1 MDRLR
6 DSVRRLGALFL
17 LTTASPAGAA
27 LCFVD
32 GAAVG
37 ANDGSSWATAYQN
50 LQSALGSPA
59 CTEVWVASFVY
70 KGAFSIA
77 PGQAVYG
84 GFAGNESQR
93 SQRDPSANLTV
104 LSGDIDDN
112 DCDGSGCANGVAT
125 DVAQIKGF
133 NAGPI
138 VSLDGTG
145 ATPVGA
151 STVLDGFTISAGDAN
166 SAGGLWCNA
175 EGTGK
180 VCSPTLANLVIIGN
194 RAAAVGGAL
203 LCFAEAGGVC
213 SPTLNDVA
221 FVSNQ
226 AGGQGGAM
234 YNYAE
239 NGSTS
244 SPQLTDVEFDGNS
257 AAQWGGAMYNDG
269 LNGASSPVLVNV
281 TFTGNDAV
289 YGGAM
294 YNEGTGGASNP
305 TLTNV
310 TFSGNTASRGGALLN
325 DATSGG
331 IASPVLTNVTIS
343 GNHASAYGG
352 ALFSYD
358 VGGTSN
364 PLLTNAIL
372 WGNSATLGSPVTS
385 GNATITYSIVEGGCP
400 AVNICSHLIAGSPR
414 LGPLQNNGGATRTL
428 LPGLG
433 SAAVDTGNDG
443 SCPATDQ
450 RGFARPQGPHCDL
463 GAVESDRIFGDGLE
477 AGP

>member
-1 MDRLR
+1 M
-6 DSVRRLGALFL
+6 RRFGALFFV
-17 LTTASPAGAA
+17 TAASPALAA
-27 LCFVD
+27 LCYVN
-32 GAAVG
+32 GSASG
-37 ANDGSSWATAYQN
+37 ANDGSSWTSAYTN

-59 CTEVWVASFVY
+59 CTEVWAAAFVY
-70 KGAFSIA
+70 KGAFTLA
-77 PGQAVYG
+77 PGQALYG
-84 GFAGNESQR
+84 GFAGTESQR
-93 SQRDPSANLTV
+93 AQRDPAAHLTV
-104 LSGDIDDN
+104 LSGDVDGN
-112 DCDGSGCANGVAT
+112 DCDGTGCANGVAT

-133 NAGPI
+133 NAGPV

-145 ATPVGA
+145 ATPVTA

-175 EGTGK
+175 EGAGK
-180 VCSPTLANLVIIGN
+180 VCSPLLANLVFIGN
-194 RAAAVGGAL
+194 RATTSGGAL
-203 LCFAEAGGVC
+203 LCFAETGGAC
-213 SPTLNDVA
+213 SPTLNHVA
-221 FVSNQ
+221 FVRNK
-226 AGGQGGAM
+226 AGNTGGAM

-257 AAQWGGAMYNDG
+257 ATQWGGAMYNDG

-310 TFSGNTASRGGALLN
+310 TFSGNTAARGGALLN
-325 DATSGG
+325 DAQSGG

-385 GNATITYSIVEGGCP
+385 GNATITYSSVEGGCP
-400 AVNICSHLIAGSPR
+400 AGNTCSHLIAGNPR
-414 LGPLQNNGGATRTL
+414 LGPLQNNGGATRTMH
-428 LPGLG
+428 PGFG
-433 SAAVDTGNDG
+433 SAAVDAGDSA
-443 SCPATDQ
+443 SCPETDQ
-450 RGFARPQGPHCDL
+450 RGIARPQGAQCDA
-463 GAVESDRIFGDGLE
+463 GAVESDRIFGDGLDV
-477 AGP
+477 GP